1 MTLSHRLKPLRVR
14 LLLLLAV
21 VGPGIITANVDND
34 AGGITTY
41 SVAGAHYGYSL
52 LWMMPLVA
60 LALIVVQEMSARLGV
75 VTGKGL
81 ADLIR
86 EQLGVRLTALIIGI
100 FLFANLA
107 NTVSEFAGVA
117 ASMEIFGVSKYLSVP
132 IAAVVVWLL
141 IVKANYKWVERV
153 FLAASAIFLA
163 YIISGVLARPPWGEV
178 AKAFV
183 TPSFQF
189 EPGYVVIFVTII
201 GTTIAP
207 WMQFY
212 QQSSIVDKGLKIT
225 EYAYERI
232 DVVVG
237 SLFAVIVASFIM
249 IACAATLHTNG
260 VRIESAK
267 DAALAL
273 GPLAGRYA
281 SSLFAFGLLNAS
293 VFSAAILP
301 LSTAYVVC
309 EAFGW
314 EAGVNHGWRD
324 APIFFTVYTALI
336 ILGAGVILL
345 PIQSL
350 VKTMMASQTLNGML
364 LPIILIVMLRL
375 INEKRLMGRW
385 VNGRAFNI
393 LAWIIVAVLILLTMS
408 FDLGYL
414 IPGVSGR
421 IEGERRRNRGLSA
434 PLRSSFRLE
443 YCNHTS

>member
-1 MTLSHRLKPLRVR
+1 MTLSQRIKPLRVR

-86 EQLGVRLTALIIGI
+86 ERLGVRLTALIIGI

-132 IAAVVVWLL
+132 IAAVIVWLL

-163 YIISGVLARPPWGEV
+163 YIISGVMARPAWGEV

-183 TPSFQF
+183 TPSFRF

-249 IACAATLHTNG
+249 IACAATLHING

-281 SSLFAFGLLNAS
+281 VRVVRLWLAQRLGLFGGDPATLDRLRGVRGLWMGGRSEPWLARGPH
-293 VFSAAILP
+293 FFHGLHRADHPRGGGHPAADP
-301 LSTAYVVC
+301 V
-309 EAFGW
+309 
-314 EAGVNHGWRD
+314 AGEDDDGKPDVERRAAAGHLDRD
-324 APIFFTVYTALI
+324 AAL
-336 ILGAGVILL
+336 
-345 PIQSL
+345 
-350 VKTMMASQTLNGML
+350 
-364 LPIILIVMLRL
+364 
-375 INEKRLMGRW
+375 
-385 VNGRAFNI
+385 
-393 LAWIIVAVLILLTMS
+393 
-408 FDLGYL
+408 D
-414 IPGVSGR
+414 
-421 IEGERRRNRGLSA
+421 
-434 PLRSSFRLE
+434 
-443 YCNHTS
+443 

>member
-86 EQLGVRLTALIIGI
+86 ERLGVRLTALIIGI

-225 EYAYERI
+225 EYAYERV

-249 IACAATLHTNG
+249 IACAATLHSNG

-273 GPLAGRYA
+273 GPFAGRYA

-393 LAWIIVAVLILLTMS
+393 LAWIIVAVLILLTMILILVTL
-408 FDLGYL
+408 FPGFLG
-414 IPGVSGR
+414 G
-421 IEGERRRNRGLSA
+421 
-434 PLRSSFRLE
+434 
-443 YCNHTS
+443 